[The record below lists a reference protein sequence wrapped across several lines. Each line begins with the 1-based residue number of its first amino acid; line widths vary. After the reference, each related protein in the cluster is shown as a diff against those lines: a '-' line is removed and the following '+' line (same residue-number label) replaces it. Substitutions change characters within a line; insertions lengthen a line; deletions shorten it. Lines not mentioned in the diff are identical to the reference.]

1 MLRWRKA
8 FRLVWPFV
16 FIVAGL
22 ALLWLYSASPTSDAP
37 VRVVQQVLHTVQPLG
52 SRQATLGLHLPESA
66 SFELPRLG
74 EIPPPTN
81 EALWTNAVLPDSQAR
96 PPILRSD
103 QTRELAIRWYRFDAD
118 AADVQHSP
126 GAVGIERVVGGPV
139 VVWGRATATGQAWQ
153 LLHDNRSAWLTQWN
167 RPILVNL
174 PPEWGHGGTTFQI
187 AVGVPTL
194 SGINFGVTPM
204 RVGPAE
210 TLGAWHRQ
218 AMFWRATMPLLISI
232 CALLLGWFSV
242 TLGRGIPAQK
252 SFYLFGIFTLVW
264 AVRNLHYYVSPPETR
279 LAYEWFWWL
288 TNASLSWAMVLSQL
302 FVLRVAQLSWP
313 RTERWMLL
321 FACAI
326 TVLTLPAW
334 PLLAEVLV
342 FQHLLNMAVA
352 LMVCA
357 MTLWSAYRAHNAEFR
372 WLAFPLLVGTA
383 FGVHDWL
390 LLSGRLTPDRLYLLP
405 FGCIVLVVIFQNVL
419 AGQHVRARR
428 ALGAANNEQERL
440 LATQRQELDR
450 QHRLLSAI
458 ASEKAISDERK
469 RLMRDM
475 HDGLGASLLSSMA
488 IVQSDPKAPDSLV
501 RSLSDCMNE
510 LRSVIDSLEP
520 IEEDVGALLGKLRHR
535 IGPSLEMAGTVM
547 HWHVDELP
555 PLHWLNAS
563 RTLQLMR
570 LLQEMFG
577 NIIKHAKA
585 QNVVVS
591 ARADGG
597 RIVLVIQ
604 DDGVGFD
611 MVSGP
616 PAEGRGLANM
626 RNRATVLGA
635 TFEMQ
640 TSPGAGVRWT
650 LHLPLSHPEAEQ
662 P

>member
-22 ALLWLYSASPTSDAP
+22 ALLWLYSASPPSETP
-37 VRVVQQVLHTVQPLG
+37 LRVVQQVRHTVQAIGP
-52 SRQATLGLHLPESA
+52 RKATLGLHLPESA
-66 SFELPRLG
+66 SFDLPRLG
-74 EIPPPTN
+74 EIPPPTDD
-81 EALWTNAVLPDSQAR
+81 ALWTGAVLPDSQAR

-103 QTRELAIRWYRFDAD
+103 QTRELAIRWYRLDAG
-118 AADVQHSP
+118 AADVQHGP
-126 GAVGIERVVGGPV
+126 GAIGIERVVGGPV

-153 LLHDNRSAWLTQWN
+153 LLHDNRSVWLTQWN

-174 PPEWGHGGTTFQI
+174 PPEWGHGSATFQI

-194 SGINFGVTPM
+194 SGINFGVTPV
-204 RVGPAE
+204 RVGSAE
-210 TLGAWHRQ
+210 TLGAWYRQ

-264 AVRNLHYYVSPPETR
+264 AVRNLHYYVNPPETR

-321 FACAI
+321 FASAI

-428 ALGAANNEQERL
+428 ALGAANHEQQRL
-440 LATQRQELDR
+440 LATQRQELAR
-450 QHRLLSAI
+450 QHQLLSAI

-488 IVQSDPKAPDSLV
+488 IVQSDPTAPDSLV
-501 RSLSDCMNE
+501 RSLGDCMNE

-577 NIIKHAKA
+577 NIIKHARA
-585 QNVVVS
+585 HNVVVS
-591 ARADGG
+591 ARVG
-597 RIVLVIQ
+597 RDRISLEVQ

-611 MVSGP
+611 MVSGL
-616 PAEGRGLANM
+616 PATGRGLANM
-626 RNRATVLGA
+626 RNRAAALGA
-635 TFEMQ
+635 TLELQ
-640 TSPGAGVRWT
+640 TSPGAGVHWT
-650 LHLPLSHPEAEQ
+650 LHLPLLHPETER